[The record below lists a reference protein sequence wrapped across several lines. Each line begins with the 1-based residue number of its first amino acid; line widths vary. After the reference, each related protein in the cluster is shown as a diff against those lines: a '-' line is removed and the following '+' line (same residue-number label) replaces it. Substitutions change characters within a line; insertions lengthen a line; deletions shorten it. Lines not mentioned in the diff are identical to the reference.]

1 MLQIISGLNRFRPL
15 LSRNKLPFSNE
26 KNKRYKIVDSP
37 SEVSKLIFDENG
49 LCKIYEYQSGEQNLR
64 KLVRYITALT
74 VLNGGMF
81 GMESF
86 VPSTMNI
93 K

>member
-1 MLQIISGLNRFRPL
+1 MLPIISRLNRFRPL
-15 LSRNKLPFSNE
+15 LFRNTLPFSND
-26 KNKRYKIVDSP
+26 KNKRYKVIDNP
-37 SEVSKLIFDENG
+37 SEISKLIFDENG

-86 VPSTMNI
+86 VPSTI
-93 K
+93 ILR